1 VEHFKLNQS
10 MYSLV
15 ISDLRMP
22 VINGI
27 QLLKTAKD
35 LNPQVRTV
43 LMTVFGEGIA
53 YSRNTLKKKS

>member
-1 VEHFKLNQS
+1 